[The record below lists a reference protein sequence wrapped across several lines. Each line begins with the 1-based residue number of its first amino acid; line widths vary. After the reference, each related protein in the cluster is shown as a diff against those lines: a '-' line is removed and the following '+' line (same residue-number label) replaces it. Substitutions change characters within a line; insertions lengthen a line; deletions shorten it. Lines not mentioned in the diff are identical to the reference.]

1 MLTCSSVR
9 ALLKRGVA
17 AGKSEKLG
25 ERGEGFQSFQGGCRS
40 NLGDRIPE
48 GLKRSI
54 LKTPS

>member
-25 ERGEGFQSFQGGCRS
+25 NVEKASRVFKVVAGATWGTGSWKG
-40 NLGDRIPE
+40 
-48 GLKRSI
+48 
-54 LKTPS
+54 